1 MAVTLDHVEQLV
13 HIVYNNGSVGRV
25 TSGVMSDSELA
36 VKCLG
41 TTADHIHKYSKVIQ
55 YGILAWYCVVISG
68 LVAAI
73 VWIYIYAFDVLGPVL
88 SGVLPWFVLVCM
100 LFGLVTVPMIAEMWL
115 DNKAR
120 KIVENKLAPKI
131 KQLQTSIMELKTVLS
146 AIAATWDVRRVGV
159 LSWESHQC
167 MKSQKAMVAVATDI
181 CLQCT
186 LLREKRC
193 LIAEQVIIEVLPLL
207 DQKLQSVYDMTSEL
221 VQRTESTT
229 RLL

>member
-1 MAVTLDHVEQLV
+1 
-13 HIVYNNGSVGRV
+13 
-25 TSGVMSDSELA
+25 LA
-36 VKCLG
+36 M
-41 TTADHIHKYSKVIQ
+41 
-55 YGILAWYCVVISG
+55 
-68 LVAAI
+68 
-73 VWIYIYAFDVLGPVL
+73 VL
-88 SGVLPWFVLVCM
+88 
-100 LFGLVTVPMIAEMWL
+100 IAEKWL
-115 DNKAR
+115 DYKVM
-120 KIVENKLAPKI
+120 KIVEDKLGPKV
-131 KQLQTSIMELKTVLS
+131 KKLQASTMELKIASS
-146 AIAATWDVRRVGV
+146 AIAATWHLERLEV
-159 LSWESHQC
+159 LTWENYQC